1 MAETTTPRGRPRAFD
16 RDAALAAA
24 VRLFWERGY
33 EAVSLSDLTAAMGIR
48 TGSLYAAFGDKKK
61 LFTEAVQA
69 YRRTPHGDFIGRA
82 LAEEPTAR
90 GAFER
95 ILTQAARHYA
105 DPAHPAGC
113 LVIRAAPPHAPGG
126 LVTSPAP
133 NTPPADAEI
142 QELLRGLRNA
152 NLAALEE
159 RLRTARAEG
168 ELPPGTEVGALARYY
183 AAVLQ
188 GMSQQARD
196 GADAPALAAVAR
208 TAMACWPRG

>member
-33 EAVSLSDLTAAMGIR
+33 EAVSLSDLTADMGIR

-61 LFTEAVQA
+61 LFTESVQA
-69 YRRTPHGDFIGRA
+69 YRRTPHGDFIGSA

-113 LVIRAAPPHAPGG
+113 LVIS
-126 LVTSPAP
+126 VAP
-133 NTPPADAEI
+133 NIAPAYAVI

-152 NLAALEE
+152 NLDALED
-159 RLRTARAEG
+159 RLRTARAER
-168 ELPPGTEVGALARYY
+168 ELPPGTEVGALARCY

-188 GMSQQARD
+188 GLFQQARD
-196 GADAPALAAVAR
+196 RADAPALA
-208 TAMACWPRG
+208 

>member
-113 LVIRAAPPHAPGG
+113 LVISAATNIA
-126 LVTSPAP
+126 
-133 NTPPADAEI
+133 PADAEI